1 MTNKFLKVFATIVLA
16 AIISSVM
23 ASSSREALPASEGQ
37 LLVESFF
44 DGGEFNTGDWGN
56 DVSFLLPFKWTLDT
70 NDQFTLFSMAEHVRT
85 REAHWP
91 PYQIVDGRLR
101 YRTYKWSVDS
111 SVDFLP
117 SELYELQFTSG
128 RTMLVY
134 HNEQTSRIRHSTGD
148 VIRIFTLSSWYELD
162 IGTNGVPNK
171 IIHKGWP
178 EGLFADK
185 TLKSVRSVIPH
196 RFRGPKAK
204 PVKEKD
210 RVQVRIEEYVAT
222 KSSWRMDRE
231 RKAAL
236 ADVHRKYVSKVLATD
251 DVTNIFL
258 VACDVNHDG
267 ICDAYVSSNQESVN
281 TDKYKWSLYLGD
293 GHGFVRQ
300 KESERFSAT
309 RTEDIYFETDVISR
323 KDGFFRIDRV
333 NMPAYVVILAE
344 LEGRPESWS
353 YLHHDNF
360 VRKFRRE
367 DGMSNA
373 DYYGC
378 LENSQESKGPG
389 IASIRD
395 MFFFSHY
402 GLALVNAERL
412 GYTEVKIS
420 QGNNINSYVLS
431 GMIDHSQTEQE

>member
-1 MTNKFLKVFATIVLA
+1 MKNKFGKVFSVIVVT
-16 AIISSVM
+16 AILPQVL
-23 ASSSREALPASEGQ
+23 ASSSREALSASEGQ

-44 DGGEFNTGDWGN
+44 DGEEFNTGDWGN
-56 DVSFLLPFKWTLDT
+56 DVSFLLPFKWTLDS

-91 PYQIVDGRLR
+91 PYQIVNGRLR
-101 YRTYKWSVDS
+101 YRTHKWSAES
-111 SVDFLP
+111 SVDFWP
-117 SELYELQFTSG
+117 SELYELQFTSD

-148 VIRIFTLSSWYELD
+148 VIRIFTASSWYELD
-162 IGTNGVPNK
+162 MGTNGVPTK
-171 IIHKGWP
+171 IIHNGWP
-178 EGLFADK
+178 EGIFADK
-185 TLKSVRSVIPH
+185 TLKSMRSVIPY

-204 PVKEKD
+204 PVKGKD
-210 RVQVRIEEYVAT
+210 RIQSRIDGCVAT
-222 KSSWRMDRE
+222 KSSWRMDME
-231 RKAAL
+231 RMGTL
-236 ADVHRKYVSKVLATD
+236 ADIHRKYVSKALATD

-267 ICDAYVSSNQESVN
+267 KCDAYVSSNLESVDA
-281 TDKYKWSLYLGD
+281 DKYKWSLYRGD

-300 KESERFSAT
+300 KESEKFSPN
-309 RTEDIYFETDVISR
+309 RTEDIYFETDVISS

-333 NMPAYVVILAE
+333 DMPAYVVVLAE

-353 YLHHDNF
+353 YLHHDNL
-360 VRKFRRE
+360 VRKFRRQ
-367 DGMSNA
+367 DGMFTA

-378 LENSQESKGPG
+378 LENSHESSGSG

-412 GYTEVKIS
+412 GCIEVKMS
-420 QGNNINSYVLS
+420 RSNNINNYATS
-431 GMIDHSQTEQE
+431 GKACRNQTGQE